1 MLAIKLK
8 MRGGITH
15 GPTYV
20 LAPER
25 LSVLNSRGGRPLCA
39 ETAMRPQWMFAHLHN
54 CDDGITL
61 GRGMIT
67 FPGYL
72 VSRAVLQFEYS
83 KFLLG
88 KETRK
93 LNTSLLH
100 QTFDKYF
107 DNSSKTWPQSIAN
120 GESGTIFLAGI
131 FLPEDDSGV
140 GAD

>member
-1 MLAIKLK
+1 MPRSDFNRLTLGTRLASDLGRARQKC
-8 MRGGITH
+8 
-15 GPTYV
+15 
-20 LAPER
+20 
-25 LSVLNSRGGRPLCA
+25 LSVLCGELAYVR
-39 ETAMRPQWMFAHLHN
+39 MFAHLHN
-54 CDDGITL
+54 CYDGITL
-61 GRGMIT
+61 GTGMIT

-120 GESGTIFLAGI
+120 GESGTVFLAGI
-131 FLPEDDSGV
+131 FPPEDDSGV